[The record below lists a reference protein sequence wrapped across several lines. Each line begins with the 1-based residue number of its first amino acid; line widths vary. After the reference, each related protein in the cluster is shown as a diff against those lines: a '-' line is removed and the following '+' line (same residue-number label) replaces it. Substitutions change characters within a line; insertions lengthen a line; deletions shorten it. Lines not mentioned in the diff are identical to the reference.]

1 MRLKETDELYN
12 YIVEKFG
19 EQIQL
24 NLKYNYFNSILV
36 TVYPDYI
43 VIQPEI
49 INEYGS
55 IINAGN
61 QLSYLFIDCEFEK
74 DINYIV
80 NNLISLYNNITR

>member
-36 TVYPDYI
+36 NVYPDYI

-61 QLSYLFIDCEFEK
+61 PLNYLFIDCEFEK
-74 DINYIV
+74 DIIYIV

>member
-36 TVYPDYI
+36 NVYQDYI

-61 QLSYLFIDCEFEK
+61 PLSYLFIDCEFEK